1 MKFEKLSDT
10 KLKITMSYEE
20 LPNAKDLD
28 ELMHNTDTAQGT
40 FFKLLEKADE
50 AVGFDTKDFKIKI
63 DAQALYNGE
72 LIFIVTK
79 LLKLNKKS
87 KSVKPKRI
95 PKENNEESTYSVYK
109 FDTFEDFCSFCSY
122 VNENKINY
130 LNRLCKECI
139 LYKYKN
145 NFYLSLKQINPNY
158 PKLPSFYSSITEFSK
173 YYTSK
178 DLFIY
183 TLNEHGELYMQ
194 NNALI
199 KGQKYFA

>member
-1 MKFEKLSDT
+1 
-10 KLKITMSYEE
+10 MSYEE

-95 PKENNEESTYSVYK
+95 PKENNEESTY
-109 FDTFEDFCSFCSY
+109 

-145 NFYLSLKQINPNY
+145 KYYLSLKYINPNY
-158 PKLPSFYSSITEFSK
+158 PKLATCYSSITEFSK

-178 DLFIY
+178 DLFIS
-183 TLNEHGELYMQ
+183 TLNEHGELYIQ
-194 NNALI
+194 NKAIIN
-199 KGQKYFA
+199 GQKYFA